1 LSASDQAFDSATAA
15 ARRGDRALALLLG
28 LHGLAL
34 MVVFPFGPQASRLW
48 EPGVP
53 GIGLLAAAFPL
64 AAVLGLVFARRVP
77 RLPDSPRALAVL
89 ACLATLPCA
98 LAFDYPS
105 LVLGRL
111 LSGFVIGASYVAIHR
126 LLRGEAAPLVARLAP
141 RVIAFGMPVCL
152 TAAGLLDWHYA
163 FVPLIA
169 GYALVAWLAGGADG
183 PAAGSSRSGRSAHGP
198 RFLPHAATAT
208 LAFVSAAYLTVLSG
222 FLVFNAGHTELHIP
236 CGLLLGALLG
246 LGVVPVLDRL
256 RARLSPARVFAA
268 ALVASLATL
277 GALLLLRS
285 PIPAAAAVSAIGFF
299 IAATGARHLA
309 LARLVQPTIT
319 PESLRAFQLHTHLAH
334 HLGSGLGAL
343 AAGMLI
349 VLDPATRTLEGMPG
363 LLLASLVATGLAL
376 VCGLA
381 AARSRASTNCAAAQ
395 ASRMPSPAEIS
406 PSEIRAAS

>member
-1 LSASDQAFDSATAA
+1 
-15 ARRGDRALALLLG
+15 
-28 LHGLAL
+28 

-53 GIGLLAAAFPL
+53 GIGLLAASFPL
-64 AAVLGLVFARRVP
+64 AAVLGLVAARRVP
-77 RLPDSPRALAVL
+77 RLPGSPRALAAL
-89 ACLATLPCA
+89 ALLATLPCA

-126 LLRGEAAPLVARLAP
+126 LLRAETAPLVSRLAP
-141 RVIAFGMPVCL
+141 RVVAFGMPVCL

-163 FVPLIA
+163 FVPLLV
-169 GYALVAWLAGGADG
+169 GYAFVACSSRGLPPAGSVDLPWHGRPADG
-183 PAAGSSRSGRSAHGP
+183 PCLLA
-198 RFLPHAATAT
+198 HAATTA

-236 CGLLLGALLG
+236 CGLLLGALLS

-256 RARLSPARVFAA
+256 RAVLSPAAVFAA
-268 ALVASLATL
+268 SLAASTTTL
-277 GALLLLRS
+277 AALLLLRS
-285 PIPAAAAVSAIGFF
+285 PIPAAAAISAIGCF

-309 LARLVQPTIT
+309 LARLIQPSLA
-319 PESLRAFQLHTHLAH
+319 PDALRAHTLHTHLAH

-343 AAGMLI
+343 AAGLLV
-349 VLDPATRTLEGMPG
+349 VLTPLRTLSGMPA
-363 LLLASLVATGLAL
+363 LLAVSLGATALACA
-376 VCGLA
+376 CGIA
-381 AARSRASTNCAAAQ
+381 AARRPTPAGMTQ
-395 ASRMPSPAEIS
+395 AKSMPSPTEMS